1 MNKTILLSGRS
12 GMIGGPL
19 AQRMEQAGYRVLSLV
34 RRDPKGENDLL
45 WDPVSERPPVL
56 PEGVELAAVVHLAG
70 EPVGA
75 GRWSDAVKK
84 RIADSRVRST
94 RALATLAAERG
105 AATFVSASGVG
116 FYGVEANQ
124 AVDESG
130 PRGEGFL
137 AEVVQEWE
145 DAASPAR
152 SAGVRTVAMRLGV
165 VLDRSGG
172 ALAKMLPVFRLG
184 MGGPIG
190 GGAQWMSFLS
200 LLDAQRAFMHAL
212 SAKELEGPV
221 NVCTDN
227 AVTNKDFTKALGHA
241 LGRPAFMP
249 VPRLAIM
256 AAFGE
261 MGRET
266 VLASQRAVPKR
277 LLATGFSFSHPDID
291 STLAAALA

>member
-19 AQRMEQAGYRVLSLV
+19 AERMEQSGYSVLSLV
-34 RRDPKGENDLL
+34 RRDPKGESDLL

-75 GRWSDAVKK
+75 GRWSEAVKK
-84 RIADSRVRST
+84 RIADSRVKST

-105 AATFVSASGVG
+105 ARAFISASGVG
-116 FYGVEANQ
+116 YYGVEASQ
-124 AVDESG
+124 PVDESG

-172 ALAKMLPVFRLG
+172 ALAKMLPVFRMG

-190 GGAQWMSFLS
+190 GGDQWMSFLS

-212 SAKELEGPV
+212 ATPELEGPV

-227 AVTNKDFTKALGHA
+227 AVTNKDFTKALGKA

-277 LLATGFSFSHPDID
+277 LLATGFSFSHPNVE
-291 STLAAALA
+291 SALAAALA

>member
-19 AQRMEQAGYRVLSLV
+19 AERMEQSGYSVLSLV
-34 RRDPKGENDLL
+34 RRDPKGESDLL

-75 GRWSDAVKK
+75 GRWSEAVKK
-84 RIADSRVRST
+84 RIADSRVKST

-105 AATFVSASGVG
+105 ARAFISASGVG
-116 FYGVEANQ
+116 YYGVEASQ
-124 AVDESG
+124 PVDESG

-172 ALAKMLPVFRLG
+172 
-184 MGGPIG
+184 GPIG
-190 GGAQWMSFLS
+190 GGDQWMSFLS

-212 SAKELEGPV
+212 ATPELEGPV

-227 AVTNKDFTKALGHA
+227 AVTNKDFTKALGKA

-277 LLATGFSFSHPDID
+277 LLATGFSFSHPNVE
-291 STLAAALA
+291 SALAAALA